1 MSSVLTQFITGRL
14 FTAEVYAVLFV
25 IAFIAGLII
34 DV

>member
-14 FTAEVYAVLFV
+14 FTVEVYTVLFV